1 MKNTTIIVGESSAM
15 PPELVQKYG
24 MKTVP
29 FIIDWEEQEGISGKN
44 IYEKMRNAQRQGLK
58 TNPKTSQPAIGV
70 YKKAYDE
77 LLAQNQDIIC
87 FTVSSKISGTYNS
100 AMQAKKM
107 FNEEAQKKIF
117 VLDTLNVD
125 IGEALLAIRAA
136 ELIEE
141 GNSAE
146 NAFKI
151 LEGLVSKAHLF
162 GMVENPRWLEAGG
175 RISGAVAG
183 VLEKMQGLGMRPVLG
198 IKDGEV
204 KPVTLKMQAKDTSGA
219 LLKEVENL
227 VKKLPGKYRAAI
239 SHADN
244 INEAERLKKMIEE
257 KFPGTKIDFVGMTS
271 FVIGAHVG
279 PGTVLVCLLQD

>member
-1 MKNTTIIVGESSAM
+1 MKNTTIIAGDSSAM
-15 PPELVQKYG
+15 PLELIQKYG

-29 FIIDWEEQEGISGKN
+29 FIIDWEDEEGISGEN

-58 TNPKTSQPAIGV
+58 TSPKTSQPAIGV

-87 FTVSSKISGTYNS
+87 LTVSSKISGTYNS

-117 VLDTLNVD
+117 VLDTMNVD
-125 IGEALLAIRAA
+125 IGEALLAIKGA

-141 GNSAE
+141 GSSAE
-146 NAFKI
+146 NAFKT
-151 LEGLVSKAHLF
+151 LEGLVPKVHLF
-162 GMVENPRWLEAGG
+162 GMLENPRWLEAGG
-175 RISGAVAG
+175 RISGAVAN

-198 IKDGEV
+198 IKNGEV
-204 KPVTLKMQAKDTSGA
+204 KPVTLKMQAKDTASA
-219 LLKEVENL
+219 LLKEIEGL
-227 VKKLPGKYRAAI
+227 IKKLPGKYRAAI

-244 INEAERLKKMIEE
+244 LEEGKRLEKMIEE
-257 KFPGTKIDFVGMTS
+257 RFPGMKIDFVNMTS

>member
-1 MKNTTIIVGESSAM
+1 MKNTTIIVGESAAL
-15 PPELVQKYG
+15 PQELIQKHE
-24 MKTVP
+24 MKVVP
-29 FIIDWEEQEGISGKN
+29 FIVNWSEENALSGKN

-77 LLAQNQDIIC
+77 LLAQNQEIIC
-87 FTVSSKISGTYNS
+87 ITVSSKISGTYNS

-125 IGEALLAIRAA
+125 ASEGLLAIRAA
-136 ELIEE
+136 ELIEQ
-141 GNSAE
+141 GNNAE

-151 LEGLVSKAHLF
+151 LEGLVSRVHLF
-162 GMVENPRWLEAGG
+162 GMLENPRWLEAGG
-175 RISGAVAG
+175 RISGGLAAI
-183 VLEKMQGLGMRPVLG
+183 LEKMQGLGMRPVLG

-204 KPVTLKMQAKDTSGA
+204 KPVTLKMQAKDTASA
-219 LLKEVENL
+219 LLKETENL
-227 VKKLPGKYRAAI
+227 IKRLPGKYRAAI

-244 INEAERLKKMIEE
+244 LNEALRLEKMIEDR
-257 KFPGTKIDFVGMTS
+257 FPGMKIEFVNMTS

-279 PGTVLVCLLQD
+279 PGAVLVCLLQD